1 MERAPPVAIVP
12 IIALILLAPAHGD
25 SWTGPEALLDVGVQS
40 WLVIKDVHEETV
52 ATGHGGTEKVLDY
65 VIAEYRAYIRA
76 KEPGKPVTLHA
87 LLPEGTEVLE
97 ARFYPTTT
105 VLSDRFGVRWE
116 RAEPVGRIKGHLGV
130 PRREMEVDPTR
141 LPGRPEAR
149 SQGSDL
155 LLGAGP
161 EAQDPAV
168 HRVPN
173 FRMYYPKHYREVLRS
188 LYDYWVIEWPV
199 PAQPGRDIGFYLRSD
214 PEGIGAW
221 VELFAWPGG
230 VTLESDG
237 IHQVYLTD
245 HLVLVLPE
253 ARVGVV
259 GVNPVS
265 QSLDEYE

>member
-1 MERAPPVAIVP
+1 MERALPVAIVP
-12 IIALILLAPAHGD
+12 VIALILLAPAHGD

-40 WLVIKDVHEETV
+40 WLVIKDVHEKTV

-76 KEPGKPVTLHA
+76 KEPGEPVTLHV

-97 ARFYPTTT
+97 ARFCPTTT

-161 EAQDPAV
+161 EAQDPRGAPGAKL
-168 HRVPN
+168 PN
-173 FRMYYPKHYREVLRS
+173 
-188 LYDYWVIEWPV
+188 
-199 PAQPGRDIGFYLRSD
+199 
-214 PEGIGAW
+214 
-221 VELFAWPGG
+221 
-230 VTLESDG
+230 
-237 IHQVYLTD
+237 
-245 HLVLVLPE
+245 VLPE
-253 ARVGVV
+253 ALQGSAKEPVRLLGHRVAGPGAAGARHRLLPAQRPRGYRGV
-259 GVNPVS
+259 G
-265 QSLDEYE
+265 